1 MELPLSVE
9 QVLRGIHHAPEY
21 SLPENEVQVR
31 TKPRASGLLSDAREV
46 AYAMAG
52 FPVSDPPED
61 RDDRRDGKFTQE
73 QGRLAE
79 DITVAGIGA
88 SGLVRVVNR
97 QISLPDDFFVTGHP
111 DGELEY
117 YRATAGSG
125 MQMSAGWFPTN
136 DQGLKVGFEHKH
148 YGRYAYTKI
157 AKDGLVGGAPDL
169 MAQIVLYGAAL
180 GWDACYVVITAQDA
194 SSVRFELRNK
204 GIKDVNPKMMV
215 FMVDLREHYD
225 TIPLLQKRAE
235 WFTQWAT
242 TDGNPRNV
250 AIEAKMSKV
259 TKTAFPWGWSDYV
272 SQAMADGQSGE
283 RAPTP
288 PFVRDWV

>member
-1 MELPLSVE
+1 
-9 QVLRGIHHAPEY
+9 
-21 SLPENEVQVR
+21 
-31 TKPRASGLLSDAREV
+31 
-46 AYAMAG
+46 MAG

-111 DGELEY
+111 DGELEFY
-117 YRATAGSG
+117 V
-125 MQMSAGWFPTN
+125 P
-136 DQGLKVGFEHKH
+136 DQHIWDRLNGDYLKVGFEHKH

-157 AKDGLVGGAPDL
+157 AKDGLVGGAPDV

-194 SSVRFELRNK
+194 SGVRFELRNK

-235 WFTQWAT
+235 WFTNWAV

-250 AIEAKMSKV
+250 AIEAKKV
-259 TKTAFPWGWSDYV
+259 SMAAFPWGWSSYV
-272 SQAMADGQSGE
+272 SLAMQDGQSGE
-283 RAPTP
+283 SAPRP
-288 PFVRDWV
+288 PFARDWAS